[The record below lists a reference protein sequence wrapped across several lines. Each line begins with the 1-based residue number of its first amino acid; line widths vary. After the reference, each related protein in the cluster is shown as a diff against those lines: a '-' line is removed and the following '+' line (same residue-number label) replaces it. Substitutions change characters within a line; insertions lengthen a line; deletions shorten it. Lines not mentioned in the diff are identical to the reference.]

1 MTTVRAPDI
10 SIVTCSYNQRRF
22 LEATLRSVVEQTGV
36 QVEYIVV
43 DGASTDGS
51 AALIESYAPKLT
63 SWVSEADRGQS
74 EALNKGLKRATAPIV
89 GWLCSDDVV
98 LPGALARVV
107 ALFAERPDT
116 DAIYG
121 DALLIDADGRIVRPK
136 REIDFHPWLLRDDH
150 NYIPQ
155 PAMFWRRNL
164 HERFGYLRED
174 LHLTMD
180 LELWLRFASK
190 GCRVE
195 HVPQFWAAMRCHD
208 SQKVFTQ
215 TRALR
220 QENLGLRRVYG
231 GAWAEGPLGGVSA
244 ALARGSRVVLKALR
258 GGYSRQ
264 CPPDLAQQIQRLH
277 ESGR

>member
-1 MTTVRAPDI
+1 MTPDRAPDI

-22 LEATLRSVVEQTGV
+22 LEATLRSVVGQASV
-36 QVEYIVV
+36 RVEYIVV

-51 AALIESYAPKLT
+51 PALIQSYADHLT
-63 SWVSEADRGQS
+63 SWVSEPDRGQS
-74 EALNKGLKRATAPIV
+74 EALNKGLRRATAPIV

-107 ALFAERPDT
+107 SLFADRPDT

-121 DALLIDADGRIVRPK
+121 DALLIDAEGGVVRPK

-195 HVPQFWAAMRCHD
+195 HVPEFWAAMRCHD

-215 TRALR
+215 TSALR
-220 QENLGLRRVYG
+220 KENLGLRRTYG
-231 GAWAEGPLGGVSA
+231 GVLAEGTLGSISSVF
-244 ALARGSRVVLKALR
+244 ARGSRVVLKALR
-258 GGYSRQ
+258 GGYSRE
-264 CPPDLAQQIQRLH
+264 CPPDLAQQVQQLH
-277 ESGR
+277 EPAS